1 MASDANTYDAIIVGA
16 GTSGSCVASALSA
29 GGMRCLILEAGK
41 HFTRDTY
48 PRTELDANSQL
59 YWGGGLE
66 LNTDAD
72 IGFLRA
78 RVVGGGSIVNQA
90 LMDRFDDVAL
100 DSWRERSGVSFFT
113 STAMAPWY
121 DKAESEIS
129 LQYIPA
135 EYRNRNAHIF
145 ADGFAA
151 NGYVCAPLRRAQR
164 DCRFQDGNDCIVCL
178 AGCPIDS
185 KQSMPVTVLRRALAA
200 GAQLQPECEV
210 LGVAEVEGGVTVA
223 ARTAAT
229 GEQTYRARL
238 LVLAGG
244 AIGTSSLLL
253 RSGFAARVPLLGQS
267 FYSHP
272 QYMHLA
278 VYDDPVDAH
287 KGPMQSLKSADPNF
301 RRAGFKLENVY
312 APPVG
317 VAMLVPGFGRAHL
330 DRMRRLRHFACIEVS
345 VRDQN
350 PGRIRVTGRGQTV
363 LEKHLDAEDRARRDR
378 GFAAVRNIFLATGA
392 REIIEG
398 SLGISL
404 HLMGGCNMGTDPA
417 ASVVSPEFK
426 LHGFRQIYAAD
437 SSVFPNAPGIN
448 PALTIMAL
456 SWRAGEQI
464 LKDVRA

>member
-1 MASDANTYDAIIVGA
+1 MGNEAKTYDAIIVGA

-29 GGMRCLILEAGK
+29 AGLRCLILEAGK
-41 HFTRDTY
+41 RFARDTY
-48 PRTELDANSQL
+48 PRAELDANSQL
-59 YWGGGLE
+59 YWGGGIE

-100 DSWRERSGVSFFT
+100 DSWRQRSGVPFFT
-113 STAMAPWY
+113 GEAMAPWY
-121 DKAESEIS
+121 DKAESELC
-129 LQYIPA
+129 LQYIPT
-135 EYRNRNAHIF
+135 EYRNRNAQIF
-145 ADGFAA
+145 AEGFAA

-178 AGCPIDS
+178 SGCPIDS
-185 KQSMPVTVLRRALAA
+185 KQSMPVTVLRRALEA
-200 GAQLQPECEV
+200 GAELRAETEV
-210 LGVAEVEGGVTVA
+210 LQVAEVDGGVTVT
-223 ARTAAT
+223 ARSAGN
-229 GEQTYRARL
+229 GEETYRAGA

-253 RSGFAARVPLLGQS
+253 RSGFAARLPLLGRN

-301 RRAGFKLENVY
+301 RRYGFKLENVY
-312 APPVG
+312 APPVAI
-317 VAMLVPGFGRAHL
+317 AMLLPGFGHAHL
-330 DRMRRLRHFACIEVS
+330 ERMRRLRQFACIEVS

-350 PGRIRVTGRGQTV
+350 PGQVRVDGRGQTV
-363 LEKHLDAEDRARRDR
+363 LEKQLDGEDRARRDR

-392 REIIEG
+392 REIVEG
-398 SLGISL
+398 SFGISL
-404 HLMGGCNMGTDPA
+404 HLMGGCNMGTDPGT
-417 ASVVSPEFK
+417 SVVSPEFK
-426 LHGFRQIYAAD
+426 LHGCKRIYATD
-437 SSVFPNAPGIN
+437 GSIFPDAPGIN

-464 LKDVRA
+464 VKDLRA